1 MGADRWGGRVSL
13 CILKIQTRKTS
24 ILILIVLILIVLV
37 LILILILMLV
47 ASMLVCV
54 LSEEIEVG
62 RVSK

>member
-1 MGADRWGGRVSL
+1 MSL